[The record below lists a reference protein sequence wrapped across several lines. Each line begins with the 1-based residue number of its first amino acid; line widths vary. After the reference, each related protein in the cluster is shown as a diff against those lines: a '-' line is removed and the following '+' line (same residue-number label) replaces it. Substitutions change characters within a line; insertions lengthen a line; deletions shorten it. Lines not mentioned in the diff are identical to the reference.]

1 MTMPPVIES
10 RKRATMKVES
20 AFGKHLASAQRRQL
34 VGGFVSTEIAGSI
47 QPRMTVLLTL
57 MV

>member
-1 MTMPPVIES
+1 
-10 RKRATMKVES
+10 MKVES